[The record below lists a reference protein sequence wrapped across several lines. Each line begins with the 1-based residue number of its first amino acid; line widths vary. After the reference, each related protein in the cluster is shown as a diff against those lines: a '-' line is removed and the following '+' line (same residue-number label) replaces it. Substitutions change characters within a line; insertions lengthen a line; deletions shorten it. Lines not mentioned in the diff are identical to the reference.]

1 MNRDARLDHHRLE
14 ERDDMNQEIK
24 FLKDKIKILKY
35 REEDMEDEIGD
46 LEYKNEKLEKELH
59 NL

>member
-35 REEDMEDEIGD
+35 IEEDMEDEIGD